1 MVSRATVP
9 ALTLSFRPST
19 VSQTQ
24 RYYAIMTRAKRRAG
38 INAPNTTPPPPP
50 KTSMPPKLTPL
61 SDTQQEVL
69 MTPKTSRPPETIA
82 LAKSIHPKKA
92 TWAAGRPLIGALK
105 PVDTASRMI
114 KIRTSFE
121 QPQNPHLVKVAVLGA
136 ANAGKSTLVN
146 QIVGEQISIVSPKAH
161 TTRERVL
168 AVCTQDNK
176 QIVFLDTPGVIPGR
190 NRARMNRELVN
201 ASWHSLN
208 EADHRKYDARATI
221 SCAIVRFPLLQYSVM
236 VVVDVAK
243 VLNAPH
249 TFSDDYL
256 FERLQAYSMPATL
269 IINKM
274 DLLTNKSEAESVA
287 KKFTALYP
295 HFKRTIFVSAL
306 DKAGDGLL
314 EVKDGLFAET
324 VSRDWLFPADQRG
337 EMSDLRRVEEFIR
350 AEFFKSLHQ
359 YLPYMLKQENVGWT
373 DLPDGSLRIDQ
384 IVIVERDSQHKIVV
398 GSDGAVIRKVT
409 TDARREIG
417 KALRR
422 RVQLFIQVKTRGK

>member
-38 INAPNTTPPPPP
+38 INAPNTTPPLPP

-82 LAKSIHPKKA
+82 LAKSIHLKKA
-92 TWAAGRPLIGALK
+92 TRAAGRPLIGALK

-208 EADHRKYDARATI
+208 EADH
-221 SCAIVRFPLLQYSVM
+221 LM